1 MNNLRDFTDG
11 MMGIHNPLV
20 NIDRVIDFCM
30 DKADS
35 NNINNK
41 SINSKRLDFY
51 EKMSMFAHMLHFY
64 EFTNLFHSFAD
75 MELGFLQNRKD
86 AQHTYT
92 RSLNSLFGCAIVDF
106 TRAIQKVYIN
116 KDVKKPA
123 RLDEMIK
130 YINSNYENLFK
141 NN

>member
-1 MNNLRDFTDG
+1 MDNLRDFTDG

-20 NIDRVIDFCM
+20 NIDKVIDFCL
-30 DKADS
+30 DKADN
-35 NNINNK
+35 NNISNK
-41 SINSKRLDFY
+41 SINCKRLDFY

-64 EFTNLFHSFAD
+64 EFTVLFHSFVD
-75 MELGFLQNRKD
+75 MEFAFMQNRKD
-86 AQHTYT
+86 SQHTYV
-92 RSLNSLFGCAIVDF
+92 RSMNSLFGCAIVDF
-106 TRAIQKVYIN
+106 TKSIQKVYIN

>member
-1 MNNLRDFTDG
+1 M
-11 MMGIHNPLV
+11 
-20 NIDRVIDFCM
+20 
-30 DKADS
+30 
-35 NNINNK
+35 
-41 SINSKRLDFY
+41 
-51 EKMSMFAHMLHFY
+51 
-64 EFTNLFHSFAD
+64 
-75 MELGFLQNRKD
+75 
-86 AQHTYT
+86 
-92 RSLNSLFGCAIVDF
+92 NSLFGCAIVDF

>member
-20 NIDRVIDFCM
+20 NIDKVIDFCL
-30 DKADS
+30 DKANKNS
-35 NNINNK
+35 NNKCSASN
-41 SINSKRLDFY
+41 RLDFY
-51 EKMSMFAHMLHFY
+51 DIMSMFAHMLHFY
-64 EFTNLFHSFAD
+64 DFTELFQSFAA
-75 MELGFLQNRKD
+75 MEFGFLQNRKD
-86 AQHTYT
+86 CQHTYT
-92 RSLNSLFGCAIVDF
+92 RSMNTLFGCAVVDF

-123 RLDEMIK
+123 RLDEFVK

>member
-1 MNNLRDFTDG
+1 MGNSRDFTDG
-11 MMGIHNPLV
+11 MMGIHNPLA
-20 NIDRVIDFCM
+20 NIDKVIDFCM
-30 DKADS
+30 DKA
-35 NNINNK
+35 INNGSSNK
-41 SINSKRLDFY
+41 RNTSNRLDFY
-51 EKMSMFAHMLHFY
+51 DKMSMFAHMLHFY
-64 EFTNLFHSFAD
+64 EFAVLFHSFTD
-75 MELGFLQNRKD
+75 MEFGFLQNRKHC
-86 AQHTYT
+86 QHTYV
-92 RSLNSLFGCAIVDF
+92 RSINTLFGCAVVDF